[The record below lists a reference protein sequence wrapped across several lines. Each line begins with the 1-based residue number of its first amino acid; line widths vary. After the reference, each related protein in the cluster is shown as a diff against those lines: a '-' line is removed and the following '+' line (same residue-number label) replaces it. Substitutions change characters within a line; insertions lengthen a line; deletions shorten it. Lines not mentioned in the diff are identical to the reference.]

1 MTRLS
6 KALVRWLLI
15 AAALLAAGL
24 PAVATAAPAT
34 EPQRPLVMGILPFMS
49 PIALIKR
56 FAPLRDYLS
65 QQIGRPVILQTA
77 RDFPEFVRRTQRR
90 HYDIVLTAPH
100 MVLLALDSG
109 HYRLQAAYADPLAA
123 VILVPKG
130 SSIRSMTQLNGKVV
144 ATPPPEAIIT
154 VIGRRMLADAGL
166 TGERAPLYRNYLSHN
181 AAYQAVVGGEASAAV
196 VTVNVV
202 HNVVG
207 PGKPL
212 RVLARSGDY
221 PGLGILT
228 GIDLP
233 ANLQRRIGDAL
244 VDMRNTQ
251 AGRDTLKRIRYSGYR
266 RAKPS
271 EFEPLRTYLGT
282 CGLPSGD
289 GEAPDC
295 GS

>member
-1 MTRLS
+1 MTRIS
-6 KALVRWLLI
+6 AALARWLLI
-15 AAALLAAGL
+15 AAALLAAGA
-24 PAVATAAPAT
+24 PTVTTAAPTA
-34 EPQRPLVMGILPFMS
+34 EPQRPLIMGILPFMS

-56 FAPLRDYLS
+56 FAPLRDYLA
-65 QQIGRPVILQTA
+65 QQIGRPVVLQTA
-77 RDFPEFVRRTQRR
+77 RDFPEFARRTQRR

-109 HYRLQAAYADPLAA
+109 HYRLQVAYADPLAA
-123 VILVPKG
+123 VILVPKESG
-130 SSIRSMTQLNGKVV
+130 IRSMTQLNGKVV

-154 VIGRRMLADAGL
+154 VIGRRMLDDAGL
-166 TGERAPLYRNYLSHN
+166 TGEHAPLYRNYLSHN
-181 AAYQAVVGGEASAAV
+181 AAYQAVIGGEASAAMV
-196 VTVNVV
+196 SVNVV

-228 GIDLP
+228 GNDLP
-233 ANLQRRIGDAL
+233 AKLQRRIGDVLAN
-244 VDMRNTQ
+244 MRNTQ
-251 AGRDTLKRIRYSGYR
+251 AGRETLKRIRYSGYR

-271 EFEPLRTYLGT
+271 EFEPLRTFLGT
-282 CGLPSGD
+282 CGLTSGD
-289 GEAPDC
+289 RDAPDC